1 MSEKAFDF
9 NKFIEETKA
18 VLLAP
23 ADYFAS
29 MTKTGGFPEPLI
41 KAVIYGAVAGIINLI
56 WAVLGTSAVGG
67 MFGGMLGGGVGVFGL
82 VMSVIG
88 SIIVLFLGGAILLVI
103 SAICGGT
110 TDYESNVRA
119 TASLMALSPVSA
131 LFGFLTGINF
141 TLGTIV
147 GAAISLYGVWML
159 YNALVKGLECKDG
172 AAKVIS
178 IIIAVIPVLM
188 LLSMLMCG
196 RAAKNFSDKVM
207 DGDGVKSISEEV
219 QKQMGGD
226 AKQLENVMNKAL
238 EEAEKQSKEE

>member
-18 VLLAP
+18 VLLTP

-56 WAVLGTSAVGG
+56 WAVLFSSAVGG
-67 MFGGMLGGGVGVFGL
+67 MFGGMFGGGVGVFGL

-88 SIIVLFLGGAILLVI
+88 SIIVLFLGGAIILVI
-103 SAICGGT
+103 SAICGGS
-110 TDYESNVRA
+110 TDYESNVRV

-131 LFGFLTGINF
+131 IFGFLTGVSF
-141 TLGTIV
+141 TIGTIV
-147 GAAISLYGVWML
+147 GTAISLYGVWML
-159 YNALVKGLECKDG
+159 YNALTKGLGCKDG

-178 IIIAVIPVLM
+178 IIIAVIPVLI
-188 LLSMLMCG
+188 LLSMLICG
-196 RAAKNFSDKVM
+196 RAAKSGLD
-207 DGDGVKSISEEV
+207 EV

-226 AKQLENVMNKAL
+226 AKQLENVINKAL
-238 EEAEKQSKEE
+238 EEAAKQSKED